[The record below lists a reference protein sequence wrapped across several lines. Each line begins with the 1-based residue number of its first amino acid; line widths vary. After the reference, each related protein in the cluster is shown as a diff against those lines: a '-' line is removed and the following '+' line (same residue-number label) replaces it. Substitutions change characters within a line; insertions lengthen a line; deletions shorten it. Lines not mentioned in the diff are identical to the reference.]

1 MWIEK
6 TGRKII
12 SPLREMEMNSM
23 TEEANAARKMNDLFV
38 LVLIGDSLKLFEKVK
53 SCPVGNRNS

>member
-1 MWIEK
+1 
-6 TGRKII
+6 
-12 SPLREMEMNSM
+12 MNSM